1 VKEASVKTGSVRPV
15 VPIEMVPRRDS
26 YVRELAPHREES
38 TPPSGLVPTATPHA
52 GIGGS
57 AAALLV
63 AALVDAGVDTFFGI
77 PGGPVSPVFA
87 AILEHPGARLVESR
101 QETAAAFAA
110 AGYHRASGRVPAVV
124 VTAGPGPTNAITGI
138 VSAHL
143 ERVPMLIICGD
154 VAWAAAGGKLLQ
166 DCGPEGIGIEEML
179 AKVTRATVRVAHAR
193 SAVSQGLAA
202 LRAATDPLRPGPAL
216 LVVPIDRGAAAGTS
230 VRVEQTRACRVD
242 QPQRAI
248 VEEAGQWLAEAERPL
263 IVLGAGCR
271 PHAAAMRRLVDA
283 LDVPFVTTPQAKGV
297 VSELHPRSLRT
308 GGLAASHWARR
319 YTAPGVDVAL
329 ALGTDLDDCSVG
341 PTPYLAPG
349 GRLVHVDLDPAV
361 FGRNVPCAMGVVAD
375 VAAFAEALLEVTR
388 QHGLHNGR
396 CSAALRQIK
405 GGSPFDVADFDT
417 DARAPVA
424 PHRVVA
430 DLQTAAGPSA
440 RFITDIGEHM
450 LFALHYL
457 TARDPGAFDIHLAL
471 GSMASGIAGAV
482 GLALGDRSRR
492 VVCIC
497 GDGGMQ
503 MAGMELLTAMRER
516 LPIVFAVFNDARY
529 NMVYH
534 GFKHVFGGD
543 APWDSPWVDF
553 AAWAHAMGMPGVR
566 ITEPGQIDVAMLD
579 RLTAPGLPVVLD
591 VRIDREV
598 RIRGG
603 GRNESLQHMS
613 MLSRSA
619 NGEPS

>member
-1 VKEASVKTGSVRPV
+1 VKEAAVKAESLRHVASA
-15 VPIEMVPRRDS
+15 EHAPRRDS
-26 YVRELAPHREES
+26 YIRELSLEDPD
-38 TPPSGLVPTATPHA
+38 PISGLVPAGVPTPETSP
-52 GIGGS
+52 S
-57 AAALLV
+57 AAALLID
-63 AALVDAGVDTFFGI
+63 ALVRAGVDTFFGI

-87 AILEHPGARLVESR
+87 AIVEHPDARLVESR
-101 QETAAAFAA
+101 QESSAAFAA

-124 VTAGPGPTNAITGI
+124 VTAGPGATNAVTGI

-166 DCGPEGIGIEEML
+166 DCGPEGIGIEGML
-179 AKVTRATVRVAHAR
+179 AGVTRATVRVAHAR

-202 LRAATDPLRPGPAL
+202 LRAATDPVRPGPAL
-216 LVVPIDRGAAAGTS
+216 LVVPIDRGAADGTP
-230 VRVEQTRACRVD
+230 VRVEQGSPRRVD
-242 QPQRAI
+242 LPARPI
-248 VEEAGQWLAEAERPL
+248 VEEASAWLAQAERPL

-271 PHAAAMRRLVDA
+271 PHAAAVRRLVDA
-283 LDVPFVTTPQAKGV
+283 LDIPFVTTPQAKGV

-319 YTAPGVDVAL
+319 YTAAGVDVAL
-329 ALGTDLDDCSVG
+329 VLGSDLDDCSVG

-349 GRLVHVDLDPAV
+349 GRLVHVDVDPSV
-361 FGRNVPCAMGVVAD
+361 FGRNIPCAMGVVAD
-375 VAAFAEALLEVTR
+375 VGAFADAMLDVVPS
-388 QHGLHNGR
+388 QGLHNGR
-396 CSAALRQIK
+396 CAAVVRELRK
-405 GGSPFDVADFDT
+405 TSPFDVPAFAADD
-417 DARAPVA
+417 RSPVA

-430 DLQTAAGPSA
+430 DLQNAAGPGA
-440 RFITDIGEHM
+440 RFVTDIGEHM

-503 MAGMELLTAMRER
+503 MAGMEILTAMRER

-534 GFKHVFGGD
+534 GFKQVFGREV
-543 APWDSPWVDF
+543 PWDSPWVDF
-553 AAWAHAMGMPGVR
+553 AAWAHAMGLPGVR
-566 ITEPGQIDVAMLD
+566 ITEPGQIDATMLD
-579 RLTAPGLPVVLD
+579 RLTATGLPVVLD
-591 VRIDREV
+591 VRIDRDV

-603 GRNESLQHMS
+603 GRNEALQHMS
-613 MLSRSA
+613 MLSKRE
-619 NGEPS
+619 GTPS

>member
-1 VKEASVKTGSVRPV
+1 MKAESLRHVASA
-15 VPIEMVPRRDS
+15 EHAPRRDS
-26 YVRELAPHREES
+26 YIRELSLEDPD
-38 TPPSGLVPTATPHA
+38 PISGLVPAGVPTPETSP
-52 GIGGS
+52 S
-57 AAALLV
+57 AAALLID
-63 AALVDAGVDTFFGI
+63 ALVRAGVDTFFGI

-87 AILEHPGARLVESR
+87 AIVEHPDARLVESR
-101 QETAAAFAA
+101 QESSAAFAA

-124 VTAGPGPTNAITGI
+124 VTAGPGATNAVTGI

-166 DCGPEGIGIEEML
+166 DCGPEGIGIEGML
-179 AKVTRATVRVAHAR
+179 AGVTRATVRVAHAR

-202 LRAATDPLRPGPAL
+202 LRAATDPVRPGPAL
-216 LVVPIDRGAAAGTS
+216 LVVPIDRGAADGTP
-230 VRVEQTRACRVD
+230 VRVEQGSPRRVD
-242 QPQRAI
+242 LPARAI
-248 VEEAGQWLAEAERPL
+248 VEEASAWLAQAERPL

-271 PHAAAMRRLVDA
+271 PHAAAVRRLVDA
-283 LDVPFVTTPQAKGV
+283 LDIPFVTTPQAKGV

-319 YTAPGVDVAL
+319 YTAAGVDVAL
-329 ALGTDLDDCSVG
+329 VLGSDLDDCSVG

-349 GRLVHVDLDPAV
+349 GRLVHVDVDPSV
-361 FGRNVPCAMGVVAD
+361 FGRNIPCAMGVVAD
-375 VAAFAEALLEVTR
+375 VGAFADAMLDVVPS
-388 QHGLHNGR
+388 QGLHNGR
-396 CSAALRQIK
+396 CAAVVRELRK
-405 GGSPFDVADFDT
+405 TSPFDVPAFAADD
-417 DARAPVA
+417 RSPVA

-430 DLQTAAGPSA
+430 DLQNAAGPGA
-440 RFITDIGEHM
+440 RFVTDIGEHM

-503 MAGMELLTAMRER
+503 MAGMEILTAMRER

-534 GFKHVFGGD
+534 GFKQVFGRD
-543 APWDSPWVDF
+543 VPWDSPWVDF
-553 AAWAHAMGMPGVR
+553 AAWAHAMGLPGVR
-566 ITEPGQIDVAMLD
+566 ITEPGQIDATMLD
-579 RLTAPGLPVVLD
+579 RLTATGLPVVLD
-591 VRIDREV
+591 VRIDRDV

-603 GRNESLQHMS
+603 GRNEALQHMS
-613 MLSRSA
+613 MLSKREGS
-619 NGEPS
+619 PS

>member
-1 VKEASVKTGSVRPV
+1 MKAESLRHVASA
-15 VPIEMVPRRDS
+15 EHAPRRDS
-26 YVRELAPHREES
+26 YIRELSLEDPD
-38 TPPSGLVPTATPHA
+38 PISGLVPAGVPTPETSP
-52 GIGGS
+52 S
-57 AAALLV
+57 AAALLID
-63 AALVDAGVDTFFGI
+63 ALVRAGVDTFFGI

-87 AILEHPGARLVESR
+87 AIVEHPDARLVESR
-101 QETAAAFAA
+101 QESSAAFAA

-124 VTAGPGPTNAITGI
+124 VTAGPGATNAVTGI

-166 DCGPEGIGIEEML
+166 DCGPEGIGIEGML
-179 AKVTRATVRVAHAR
+179 AGVTRATVRVAHAR

-202 LRAATDPLRPGPAL
+202 LRAATDPVRPGPAL
-216 LVVPIDRGAAAGTS
+216 LVVPIDRGAADGTP
-230 VRVEQTRACRVD
+230 VRVEQGSPRRVD
-242 QPQRAI
+242 LPARAI
-248 VEEAGQWLAEAERPL
+248 VEEASAWLAQAERPL

-271 PHAAAMRRLVDA
+271 PHAAAVRRLVDA
-283 LDVPFVTTPQAKGV
+283 LDIPFVTTPQAKGV
-297 VSELHPRSLRT
+297 VSENHPRSLRT

-319 YTAPGVDVAL
+319 YTAAGVDVAL
-329 ALGTDLDDCSVG
+329 VLGSDLDDCSVG

-349 GRLVHVDLDPAV
+349 GRLVHVDVDPSV
-361 FGRNVPCAMGVVAD
+361 FGRNIPCAMGVVAD
-375 VAAFAEALLEVTR
+375 VGAFADAMLDVVPS
-388 QHGLHNGR
+388 QGLHNGR
-396 CSAALRQIK
+396 CAAVVRELRK
-405 GGSPFDVADFDT
+405 TSPFDVPAFAADD
-417 DARAPVA
+417 RSPVA

-430 DLQTAAGPSA
+430 DLQNAAGPGA
-440 RFITDIGEHM
+440 RFVTDIGEHM

-503 MAGMELLTAMRER
+503 MAGMEILTAMRER

-534 GFKHVFGGD
+534 GFKQVFGRD
-543 APWDSPWVDF
+543 VPWDSPWVDF
-553 AAWAHAMGMPGVR
+553 AAWAHAMGLPGVR
-566 ITEPGQIDVAMLD
+566 ITEPGQIDATMLD
-579 RLTAPGLPVVLD
+579 RLTATGLPVVLD
-591 VRIDREV
+591 VRIDRDV

-603 GRNESLQHMS
+603 GRNEALQHMS
-613 MLSRSA
+613 MLSKREGS
-619 NGEPS
+619 PS